1 MNIPKLTLSF
11 DIGHA
16 SIGWAVFRPSV
27 ENFPQILGTGTV
39 LFPKDSCLAASRRAF
54 RCSRRN
60 IAARRSRVAHLKNYL
75 KSLGVL
81 SQEQLDENSNS
92 YPWLLAARVLA
103 SRGAEK
109 LSWQELWS
117 VLRWYAHNRGYDGNA
132 LWAGDALDEE
142 AESGEDTQK
151 VNAARALMERHG
163 TDSMAET
170 FCAELGLN
178 PLGEKKSSRVYFKG
192 NNAAFPRNVVE
203 AEVRKILSAHAGVL
217 PKADEKLVEELTVR
231 VPEELRREQN
241 IPARFSEKG
250 GLLFGQYV
258 PRFDNRII
266 GKCRITGKNV
276 PLKNCREYLL
286 YRWGRLMNNLTVF
299 DVCGGIRVLTP
310 SERRALHEKMQET
323 GFFDKKSINAA
334 LKEVTG
340 CEPANTESYFLT
352 EEMEEALVLDPV
364 RKLIAKKV
372 YIKDFWKYFSSRGKK
387 IFASRLAQGKTLRL
401 SACIE
406 EMKAWG
412 DWQNAPQF
420 FAVLETL
427 QSSENKKK
435 SGKRRNLL
443 NLKME
448 ASFSSGRASY
458 CREIL
463 KKTFEEALA
472 GKDSTQEGGCL
483 YETEEIRERLLCRVA
498 GANAPDDSTEKWIAS
513 QTNNHMVR
521 HRLLIFSRLLEDIVD
536 EYADGNAENVGDVV
550 IEVIKELKEFSGM
563 NSKEIATKLNE
574 KNANFSLVS
583 KKLEEEALGA
593 GVVVNGSLIRKA
605 RLLEDQNFTCPY
617 TGQQIGYPHLFG
629 GALEIEHIIPR
640 SLRPSD
646 SLNSCVMTFRAVND
660 MKGQRTAMQF
670 MKEFAERDVPG
681 LNIQIQPLKDFEK
694 WVDNHK
700 KQKLRKGFS
709 KDDQLRC
716 RRRAELLLLEKYD
729 DRNADFT
736 ERDLTQTSHLNKMA
750 IRLVKRN
757 LGINA
762 RHLAGAI
769 TGFVRKN
776 MNIDECLVTAV
787 PRMQRAARVGEN
799 DSRKL
804 TKSEMREL
812 THLHHAMD
820 AVTQGLTGLFFRTE
834 DWKLLVKRNLT
845 ERERAALSVKYGNL
859 LAFSERGQIAMKEL
873 PQAWLASIAERLKEC
888 RVVRHVPAKM
898 HGMSVEQTT
907 WSVGLADASSNK
919 VSIAQRTTDLKQ
931 NRYDS
936 NGKRFVKTGTEKP
949 SLLLG
954 YNVPVGKK
962 SKLKDIKGVVKICE
976 NWGCALDP
984 EPTVIPYFKVFPRL
998 RELRERNGRKPVRV
1012 LRRGQQI
1019 EILSGKFKGV
1029 WVIAS
1034 IKDNAG
1040 GIALDLN
1047 AADKIKIENKTLDSR
1062 INVVLNSL
1070 LRAGLKILKPRY
1082 TGTPCPT
1089 M

>member
-1 MNIPKLTLSF
+1 MNSPKLSLSF

-16 SIGWAVFRPSV
+16 SIGWAVLRPT
-27 ENFPQILGTGTV
+27 EDLPQILGAGTV
-39 LFPKDSCLAASRRAF
+39 LFPKDSCLAATRRAF
-54 RCSRRN
+54 RRSRRN

-81 SQEQLDENSNS
+81 SEEQLCENANS
-92 YPWLLAARVLA
+92 YPWFLAARVLA
-103 SRGAEK
+103 SKGAEK

-142 AESGEDTQK
+142 AELGEDTQK
-151 VNAARALMERHG
+151 VNAARSLMEEHG

-170 FCAELGLN
+170 FCAVLGLD
-178 PLGEKKSSRVYFKG
+178 PLGEKKSSRIYFKG
-192 NNAAFPRNVVE
+192 KSAAFPRSVVE
-203 AEVRKILSAHAGVL
+203 AEVREILSAHVSVL
-217 PKADEKLVEELTVR
+217 PKADEKLIEELMVR

-241 IPARFSEKG
+241 IPARFSDRG

-299 DVCGGIRVLTP
+299 DVCGGTRVLSS
-310 SERRALHEKMQET
+310 SERKALHAKMQEA
-323 GFFDKKSINAA
+323 GFFDKNSINAA

-340 CEPANTESYFLT
+340 CDPANTESYFLT
-352 EEMEEALVLDPV
+352 EEMEEALILDPV
-364 RKLIAKKV
+364 KKLIAKKT
-372 YIKDFWKYFSSRGKK
+372 YIKDFWRYFSPRGKK
-387 IFASRLAQGKTLRL
+387 IFAARLAQGKTLRL
-401 SACIE
+401 SSCVE

-412 DWQNAPQF
+412 DWQEMPQF
-420 FAVLETL
+420 FAVIETL

-448 ASFSSGRASY
+448 ASFPSGRASY

-463 KKTFEEALA
+463 KKTFEEALD

-483 YETEEIRERLLCRVA
+483 YETEEIRDRLLGRIA
-498 GANAPDDSTEKWIAS
+498 GMDAPDSTEKWIAS

-536 EYADGNAENVGDVV
+536 EYADGNAENIGDVI
-550 IEVIKELKEFSGM
+550 IEVIKELKEFSGL
-563 NSKEIATKLNE
+563 NSKEIARKLNE
-574 KNANFSLVS
+574 KNENFSLVS
-583 KKLEEEALGA
+583 KKLEDEVRDI

-605 RLLEDQNFTCPY
+605 RLLEDQNFACPY
-617 TGQQIGYPHLFG
+617 TGQKIDYPHLFG

-646 SLNSCVMTFRAVND
+646 SLSSCVMTFRAVNE

-670 MKEFAERDVPG
+670 MKEFAGKDVPG
-681 LNIQIQPLKDFEK
+681 LNLQIQTLKDFER
-694 WVDNHK
+694 WVDAHK
-700 KQKLRKGFS
+700 RQKLRKGFS

-729 DRNADFT
+729 NRNADFT

-776 MNIDECLVTAV
+776 MKIDECLVAAV

-804 TKSEMREL
+804 TKSEMREHS
-812 THLHHAMD
+812 HLHHAMD

-845 ERERAALSVKYGNL
+845 ERERAILSVKYGNL
-859 LAFSERGQIAMKEL
+859 LVFSEKGQIAMTEL
-873 PQAWLASIAERLKEC
+873 PKSFLSSISDCLKEC
-888 RVVRHVPAKM
+888 RVVQHVPAKM

-907 WSVGLADASSNK
+907 WSIGTADSLSGK
-919 VSIAQRTTDLKQ
+919 VSIAQRTTDQKQ
-931 NRYDS
+931 NRCDS
-936 NGKRFVKTGTEKP
+936 NGKRFVKTGEEKP

-954 YNVPVGKK
+954 FNVPENKK
-962 SKLKDIKGVVKICE
+962 SKLKNIKGVVKICE

-984 EPTVIPYFKVFPRL
+984 ESVVLPHFKVFPRL
-998 RELRERNGRKPVRV
+998 RELRERNGGKPVRV

-1029 WVIAS
+1029 WVVVS
-1034 IKDNAG
+1034 IKDNAS

-1047 AADKIKIENKTLDSR
+1047 ATDKIKVENKTSDSK
-1062 INVVLNSL
+1062 INVVLSSL
-1070 LRAGLKILKPRY
+1070 IRSGLKILKPRY
-1082 TGTPCPT
+1082 TGTSCPT